1 MTPLNLNPSLY
12 QENLLKELKLAL
24 GEKTNIFEYPSI
36 SHLSLNIGV
45 GKFENK
51 QKDEIANQFEKLTG
65 QKPKKVK
72 TNKSVAGFKLR
83 AGEVVG
89 LQVTLRGKKVYD
101 FLINLVYTAL
111 PRGRDFKG
119 VSKTAWDKSNKT
131 FSIGIPTTS
140 IFPVIGFGNNIESG
154 LQINIVF
161 KNNHELNYKV
171 LEILNIPFS
180 K

>member
-1 MTPLNLNPSLY
+1 MTPLNLNAVSY
-12 QENLLKELKLAL
+12 KENLYKELETIL
-24 GEKTNIFEYPSI
+24 GKDLNKFEYPSI

-72 TNKSVAGFKLR
+72 TNKSIAGFKLR
-83 AGEVVG
+83 SGEIVG
-89 LQVTLRGKKVYD
+89 LQVTLRGNKVYD
-101 FLINLVYTAL
+101 FLINLIYTAL

-119 VSKTAWDKSNKT
+119 VSKTAWDRSNKT
-131 FSIGIPTTS
+131 FSIGVPTTS
-140 IFPVIGFGNNIESG
+140 IFPVIGFGNGIEFG
-154 LQINIVF
+154 LQLNIVF
-161 KNNHELNYKV
+161 KDSNKLNSKV

>member
-1 MTPLNLNPSLY
+1 MTPLNLNAITY
-12 QENLLKELKLAL
+12 KENLYKEL
-24 GEKTNIFEYPSI
+24 EKIVGKDLNKFEYPAI

-51 QKDEIANQFEKLTG
+51 QKDEISNQFEKLTG

-72 TNKSVAGFKLR
+72 TNKSIAGFKLR
-83 AGEVVG
+83 SGEVVG
-89 LQVTLRGKKVYD
+89 LQITLRGNKVYD
-101 FLINLVYTAL
+101 FLINMIYTAL

-119 VSKTAWDKSNKT
+119 VSKTAWDRSNKT

-140 IFPVIGFGNNIESG
+140 IFPVIGFGNGIEFG
-154 LQINIVF
+154 LQLNIVF
-161 KNNHELNYKV
+161 KDSNKLNYKV

>member
-1 MTPLNLNPSLY
+1 MTPLTLNSATYKENLN
-12 QENLLKELKLAL
+12 KELTKIL
-24 GEKTNIFEYPSI
+24 GKDVSIFEYPSI

-51 QKDEIANQFEKLTG
+51 QKDEISNQLEKLSG
-65 QKPKKVK
+65 QKPKKIK
-72 TNKSVAGFKLR
+72 TNKSIAGFKLR
-83 AGEVVG
+83 SGEVVG
-89 LQVTLRGKKVYD
+89 LQVTLRGMKVYD
-101 FLINLVYTAL
+101 FLINMVYTAL

-119 VSKTAWDKSNKT
+119 VSKTAWDRSNKT

-140 IFPVIGFGNNIESG
+140 IFPVIGFGNGVEFG
-154 LQINIVF
+154 LQLNVVF
-161 KNNHELNYKV
+161 KNSHELNYKV